1 MDKVLSKVEKSN
13 FFLSSD
19 IKSPSKSLCFSCFHS
34 IRTLSNCPLRIHVM
48 FQNCWNNLSE
58 IVHFDGACFGFW
70 IAFVFKFQTKLLQ
83 NSILIKIFEFVEV
96 LQNDWIW
103 KRSFWKTKKID
114 DEMKKTS
121 RHGDACNFIG
131 VLRT

>member
-1 MDKVLSKVEKSN
+1 MDKVISKVEKSN
-13 FFLSSD
+13 FFPSPD
-19 IKSPSKSLCFSCFHS
+19 IRSPSKGLCFSAF
-34 IRTLSNCPLRIHVM
+34 IQLSLTNTCQVS
-48 FQNCWNNLSE
+48 NYYNNSSK
-58 IVHFDGACFGFW
+58 IVQFDGACSKFW
-70 IAFVFKFQTKLLQ
+70 KAFVFKFQTKLLQ

-96 LQNDWIW
+96 LQNDW

-131 VLRT
+131 VLGPKVSREN